1 VNSINKSGPDPVFE
15 AAKKAAPVSLL
26 LTALATG
33 ISYVAYSGDLAVSVW
48 PWRIGLVVMLICS
61 LAPFLVY
68 FMAHPTNALWAY
80 GVIVAIAIF
89 AIYYFF
95 GIFAYFY
102 YFIFSPMS
110 GLMRWAGLLGGG
122 ALTIYWLSITRRS
135 INHTIE
141 SWAFQRL
148 AFIDDGEKISYDI
161 QKGMRNFEKLHKE
174 RLLFPKALSYIA
186 YGIAPFCLILSRLLQ
201 ASFGS
206 TGVLL
211 FLAVFGMPLSLWLA
225 AVFLRVCLVMVA
237 LPIRIE
243 RKQNKHVVVTT

>member
-1 VNSINKSGPDPVFE
+1 MNSINKSRPDPVFE

-33 ISYVAYSGDLAVSVW
+33 ISYVAYSGDLAVSAW

-68 FMAHPTNALWAY
+68 LKAHRTNALWAY
-80 GVIVAIAIF
+80 GAIVAIAVF

-110 GLMRWAGLLGGG
+110 GLMRWPGLLGGG
-122 ALTIYWLSITRRS
+122 ALTIYWLTITRRS
-135 INHTIE
+135 VKHTIE
-141 SWAFQRL
+141 KSAFLRV

-174 RLLFPKALSYIA
+174 RVPFPKVLSYIA
-186 YGIAPFCLILSRLLQ
+186 YGIAPFCLILSRLLE

-211 FLAVFGMPLSLWLA
+211 FVAVFGMPVSLWFA
-225 AVFLRVCLVMVA
+225 AALMRVCLVMVA

-243 RKQNKHVVVTT
+243 RERHKRVVVAT